1 MADVRDDLTNFP
13 IFSDFSP
20 SEREQIK
27 PLLERCAFSKGDVIL
42 REGKSTQFLWIVAG
56 GRCEVFKMNGHG
68 AEQQLAVLEPGAVFG
83 EMSFFEPAP
92 HSASVRTLCNC
103 EVVRMSPE
111 KFDQL
116 QKQCP
121 EAAYKLARRIIS
133 VLAQRLRK
141 MDDWTAELVDR
152 PETPRQREEW
162 LEFRA
167 KLYSDWQ
174 F

>member
-1 MADVRDDLTNFP
+1 MADARADLTRFP
-13 IFSDFSP
+13 IFSDFSQ

-27 PLLERCAFSKGDVIL
+27 PLLDCCAFPKGEVIL
-42 REGKSTQFLWIVAG
+42 REGNSTQFLWIVAG
-56 GRCEVFKMNGHG
+56 GQCEVFKTNGNG
-68 AEQQLAVLEPGAVFG
+68 AEQQLALLEPGAVFG

-92 HSASVRTLCNC
+92 HSASVRTVSDC
-103 EVVRMSPE
+103 EVMRISPD
-111 KFDQL
+111 KFDLL

-141 MDDWTAELVDR
+141 MDVWTADLVDR
-152 PETPRQREEW
+152 PETARQREEW